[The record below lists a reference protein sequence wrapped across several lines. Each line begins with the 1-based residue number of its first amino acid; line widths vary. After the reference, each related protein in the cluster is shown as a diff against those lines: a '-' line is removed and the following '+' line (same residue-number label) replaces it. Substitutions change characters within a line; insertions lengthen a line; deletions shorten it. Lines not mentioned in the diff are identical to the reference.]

1 MDLVRLAPPQATEPH
16 VGVKDETRMIKST
29 TCIAL
34 LVAGFVASSHAE
46 SLDRF
51 LLAAA
56 RNGDTSNVV
65 RALRLGADPN
75 YLERVPVYGE
85 DESPLFAATRAKS
98 ADCMK
103 LLLDHGADPL
113 LSTDQNP
120 WKFALAAVNDFDRG
134 FDVALFEL
142 LLSAVTKLPSEDDR
156 ITDWLVRPAVRHSG
170 RETLQKIERLGVKI
184 GAISKSGNTIIT
196 AAAEMGF
203 YDEAEAWLAQYSE
216 QLSQSTN
223 RLIRM
228 DDAVEFVASHPWE
241 DKQLARLLDDARLLG
256 LKPIDKDRFG
266 TPLWKKAS
274 RYRLP
279 FTATALGCPQD
290 EAAKIVPRS
299 AEELAIAAAWEPH
312 SLSLFKNLVDQILSE
327 SKNPTETASRLFL
340 EILAGVRKTNIGPL
354 EHLLACGADV
364 NAEGKTRLAPRHT
377 PLQAAIAKR
386 ELDTAEWLVKH
397 GADVNHLTA
406 ETKSTALEFASPRG
420 GDLVNWLFAHGA
432 VPQESQTGRSLIKI
446 ALNGPDP
453 DALIQ
458 ILLANGADPYS
469 GEQTKSSS
477 IDLLAER
484 LDILRL
490 RTLDTRQQYRELI
503 ETYTPP
509 SDSRFIGI
517 WWNKKGEF
525 STFSLI
531 LTPDGLAIVGTSI
544 APMGFFP
551 WRTIDATHA
560 LIEVTDGQQRTEL
573 TVEWVSESNALR
585 LTGQSEVPT
594 DLLFKQPEKPLSAT
608 EYMAQQ
614 RAKAKELPEKSESKT
629 AQRYKIE
636 GTSNYSPT
644 AKELVSSG
652 TEIEV
657 IDQRIDAMAELES
670 LRLSDNRLQSLPES
684 LRSMKKLREVRL
696 DENWFRSLPPWF
708 GELSA
713 LRNLW
718 LSWNAFSDFPEV
730 IRPLIKLEMLD
741 ISYNQLRYVP
751 EWIGELSGLKFL
763 GLSGNRLNALPDS
776 CSALAALET
785 IDLTN
790 NNLASVPKC
799 LLSLPKLRS
808 VSLRGNPIEASD
820 KKECIEK
827 YPKCRDWF

>member
-1 MDLVRLAPPQATEPH
+1 
-16 VGVKDETRMIKST
+16 MIKST

-46 SLDRF
+46 SLNRF
-51 LLAAA
+51 LLSAA

-75 YLERVPVYGE
+75 YLERVPVSGE
-85 DESPLFAATRAKS
+85 DESPLFAATKAKS

-113 LSTDQNP
+113 LSTDQSP
-120 WKFALAAVNDFDRG
+120 WKFPLAAVSDFNRG
-134 FDVALFEL
+134 FDVVLFDL

-156 ITDWLVRPAVRHSG
+156 ITDWLVRPAVKHSN
-170 RETLQKIERLGVKI
+170 RETLRKMERLGVKI

-203 YDEAEAWLAQYSE
+203 YDEAEAWLAQYRE

-223 RLIRM
+223 RQIQIQ
-228 DDAVEFVASHPWE
+228 DAVEFVASHPWE
-241 DKQLARLLDDARLLG
+241 DKRLARLLDDAKLLG
-256 LKPIDKDRFG
+256 LNPIDKG
-266 TPLWKKAS
+266 TPLWERAS

-290 EAAKIVPRS
+290 EAARIIPRS
-299 AEELAIAAAWEPH
+299 AEEMAVAAAWEPH

-340 EILAGVRKTNIGPL
+340 EILVGPKKTNIGPL
-354 EHLLACGADV
+354 EHLFACGADV

-377 PLQAAIAKR
+377 PLQAAIRKR
-386 ELDTAEWLVKH
+386 ELDTAEWLVEH

-406 ETKSTALEFASPRG
+406 ETKSTALEFASSCG

-458 ILLANGADPYS
+458 ILLANGADPYI

-477 IDLLAER
+477 IDFLAER

-551 WRTIDATHA
+551 WRTVDATHA
-560 LIEVTDGQQRTEL
+560 LIEVIAGQQRTEL
-573 TVEWVSESNALR
+573 TVEWVSDSNALR
-585 LTGQSEVPT
+585 LTGRSELPT
-594 DLLFKQPEKPLSAT
+594 DLLFKQPENPLSAT
-608 EYMAQQ
+608 EYMA
-614 RAKAKELPEKSESKT
+614 RLKAKAKEPPEKSESKT
-629 AQRYKIE
+629 TQRNNVVE
-636 GTSNYSPT
+636 TPNYSPT
-644 AKELVSSG
+644 AKELVSRG
-652 TEIEV
+652 MEIEV

-670 LRLSDNRLQSLPES
+670 LRLPDNRLQSLPES
-684 LRSMKKLREVRL
+684 LRSMKKLREVML

-713 LRNLW
+713 LRNLS
-718 LSWNAFSDFPEV
+718 LGSNAFSDFPEV
-730 IRPLIKLEMLD
+730 IRPLIKLEKLD

-763 GLSGNRLNALPDS
+763 GLSGNRLSALPDS
-776 CSALAALET
+776 CSALAALEM

-790 NNLASVPKC
+790 NNFASVPQC

-808 VSLRGNPIEASD
+808 VSLRGNPIEASV